1 MKRIMLSLCLVV
13 IVVSLCFVSVFSLRD
28 LNQKISQ
35 KSDEILEELSEN
47 PSDFFLLS
55 EKLSSLSS
63 LWYEKIGRLFFLTR
77 QEKIGDLDERFSAI
91 SFFINNE
98 KLLSE
103 TNTSEIK
110 KALWEI
116 KKLTENI
123 YESELPSLKNIL

>member
-63 LWYEKIGRLFFLTR
+63 LWYEKRGRLFFLTR